1 MSKGYGVVQRRVLA
15 HLAQRRWVALSELA
29 GDSDASRYEST
40 RRAVAELAAA
50 GVVETRMD
58 TFEEWHQLMVIRRQE
73 SQRSHALLE
82 TPPVRHRVPTAD
94 RRRSQTKG
102 GPGRTLG
109 GGSIVSRGQLIP
121 RTPALQTSH
130 FPSPPPNPTT
140 GKNRLLDTERRQHR
154 APTA

>member
-58 TFEEWHQLMVIRRQE
+58 TFEEWHQLMVRLRSPLQE
-73 SQRSHALLE
+73 TNTYEA
-82 TPPVRHRVPTAD
+82 TP
-94 RRRSQTKG
+94 
-102 GPGRTLG
+102 
-109 GGSIVSRGQLIP
+109 
-121 RTPALQTSH
+121 
-130 FPSPPPNPTT
+130 
-140 GKNRLLDTERRQHR
+140 
-154 APTA
+154 

>member
-1 MSKGYGVVQRRVLA
+1 MLVASPRPPRSPVTPAPPPSRCPPARWCATGFPALA
-15 HLAQRRWVALSELA
+15 IANSISACTSWPSPKSATIARQGLLP
-29 GDSDASRYEST
+29 
-40 RRAVAELAAA
+40 AE
-50 GVVETRMD
+50 T
-58 TFEEWHQLMVIRRQE
+58 IRRQK

-121 RTPALQTSH
+121 RTPALQTNH

-140 GKNRLLDTERRQHR
+140 GKNRLLDTERRQYR
-154 APTA
+154 APVFI